1 MDSLVRASKLYRRMT
16 EKIFIFFII
25 LIQHFPSF
33 ASGDISALYS
43 SVVTYLIYLS
53 IAVFILFKMHGGK
66 KLLGLFA
73 LAISMALDFFVSSKV
88 PYVDYRIIILLFS
101 VTNIIILFAVL
112 SPI

>member
-1 MDSLVRASKLYRRMT
+1 
-16 EKIFIFFII
+16 
-25 LIQHFPSF
+25 
-33 ASGDISALYS
+33 
-43 SVVTYLIYLS
+43 
-53 IAVFILFKMHGGK
+53 MHGGK

-112 SPI
+112 ILIKTRGASSEGNDG